1 MNGNY
6 KCSTLKRTVFVLSL
20 AVLTVIAVFQ
30 DTNYCA
36 KYIEGGLST
45 SRGFRSSSWIDR
57 KRCFSEQPLNSLSIR
72 TQSAEIVN
80 LRNFRLQQPTRGI
93 AAWI

>member
-1 MNGNY
+1 M
-6 KCSTLKRTVFVLSL
+6 KSFKTHCFSVTV

-30 DTNYCA
+30 DTNYCV
-36 KYIEGGLST
+36 KCVEGGPST
-45 SRGFRSSSWIDR
+45 SRGFNSSSWIEPR
-57 KRCFSEQPLNSLSIR
+57 RCFSEQLVNCLSIR

-80 LRNFRLQQPTRGI
+80 LRNFRLQQPTRGN